1 VARIKKG
8 TFADIN
14 LAIDEQKYYLFENIV
29 N

>member
-14 LAIDEQKYYLFENIV
+14 LTIDEQKYYLFENIV